1 MKKKKLFMKFFIATL
16 LMGGI
21 ISPFKAKAQTWTGT
35 CNTASYNFSYTTGSA
50 VAAGDNY
57 FLYNIGAGCFLTG
70 GMDWGSHASADHA
83 GKVITLTAKTNGYS
97 IYTAYYS
104 ANGVENNGY
113 LATNGYTDGS
123 DDANWVFTPVTV
135 NGYTNAYTIKTGND
149 YLYYDASDTRVQIGS
164 STGNNYS
171 YWLLIPRSARND
183 VGDYTYYLQNVG
195 INRPWERQVWCGYDW
210 DQNNRGDWKNQT
222 NNGWSNH
229 PYYTVGGNDENPCG
243 EKYHNIFDFYQTI
256 SQSLPEGRYRLYAQ
270 AFWRDGSS
278 GETYLYLSDAQQPIV
293 QLNANGE
300 NTTESMAGASTA
312 FSSGHYVNSV
322 EKFFSSDTKNVRLGI
337 NMTTA
342 NQWVVWDN
350 FVLQYLGKLVK
361 DYAVALPSGSD
372 MTADTW
378 YYYDIPTSD
387 EYEFTSSAAAT
398 FSYTT
403 DGDVFISDNPNTTWT
418 FSAAEAKNISLT
430 SGRIY
435 LKTNAAT
442 ELTISYK
449 YTLSEDSKTSSIS
462 ANDYV
467 GAATFSTFTLTYPN
481 AITNDPDASFAIIG
495 SPVAT
500 LKKNGSTVA
509 TSATLVADPTT
520 KTITATFSDYT
531 LTANSSDYNISIPAG
546 SFGYD
551 SHAENTAI
559 TINFKTP
566 ALLDQTAFLKDY
578 GSGLFLARGA
588 DWGTRAKL
596 DEYGTATVITTDAN
610 GYTTFKFVDT
620 DRYLYY
626 DGSNNLYCD
635 GNGSGDAYKWIVTL
649 NDGKYRLTGK
659 TKTTG
664 TDYVKYDDGDNSYLL
679 WANIAN
685 KSGENIVGWMPVD
698 ASDYGTLMTNKK
710 NSQAST
716 AASAAGL
723 SATTPAELE
732 SAVSDW
738 AQGKVIAST
747 SVTTTAEKFK
757 QGQTNPAPITIVSGE
772 IEISTPGLY
781 KFSMQAFYRMRGNN
795 ENYTL
800 HTDGFDSPAAYVFFG
815 DAKTQIASVF
825 DHAESSAYSS
835 QDYANSSYHY
845 PNGQNSAKVAFQN
858 SYYTNTVWKYVSQAE
873 IDAATDGKFTYG
885 IVYQGWPNYVSEW
898 DNGTAKLGVDQ
909 WCCWAIESADLTLYA
924 ENNVDF
930 VKDYVHYYNGTY
942 ATAPTL
948 EVTDA
953 VPVVDVTNAT
963 FTSGTS
969 AVTFTN
975 PNGLVFVSNDG
986 QTSATKNEVIG
997 TTCASLQL
1005 EKGHPFINPKEF
1017 TATAAKYT
1025 LSSDELA
1032 GGSFATL
1039 MIPFAASLPSGGSA
1053 YSLDQG
1059 VNLID
1064 GNIRGTTVSPI
1075 SANSPVLVTANGNY
1089 TGSSVTVPV
1098 VEAGATYTN
1107 GELVG
1112 TYTAMDAPESSYV
1125 LQNHTNGEGVAFYL
1139 VGSTKPTVNPFRA
1152 YIMAQ
1157 SSNVRAL
1164 QFLFDEE
1171 TGIKTIDKGQL
1182 TKGNVAY
1189 DLQGRRISVPSV
1201 FSEHSVLPK
1210 GLYIVNGKKV
1220 VIK

>member
-1 MKKKKLFMKFFIATL
+1 MKKKKLLKTVLATA
-16 LMGGI
+16 LMWMGCAAGTWAATTNYTYKM
-21 ISPFKAKAQTWTGT
+21 SSAKSDWTGAT
-35 CNTASYNFSYTTGSA
+35 NTH
-50 VAAGDNY
+50 GD
-57 FLYNIGAGCFLTG
+57 
-70 GMDWGSHASADHA
+70 
-83 GKVITLTAKTNGYS
+83 
-97 IYTAYYS
+97 
-104 ANGVENNGY
+104 GVENYNGNDNAFTVGNVLYQTISDLPNGFYEVEFYAWENFSNWNDKANIGYGDDKAQVFANVSVEDIYVLKSTGGRNYNDANKYKLLTSVTDGTLVYGVKNIAAGGNWAVCKPISLTYLGTIIDDNSDLTSAISNPSFETGY
-113 LATNGYTDGS
+113 LTGWTIPKYSSDTNVCTPDGNHTTTDADGTYIFNTWWQGVPLTQTIGNLPSGRYKLTASIASSDSGADAKIFLIGNGTHSDVITIPAGTSGTFHDYDYT
-123 DDANWVFTPVTV
+123 F
-135 NGYTNAYTIKTGND
+135 YLTGN
-149 YLYYDASDTRVQIGS
+149 STTIG
-164 STGNNYS
+164 
-171 YWLLIPRSARND
+171 I
-183 VGDYTYYLQNVG
+183 
-195 INRPWERQVWCGYDW
+195 
-210 DQNNRGDWKNQT
+210 
-222 NNGWSNH
+222 
-229 PYYTVGGNDENPCG
+229 VGGNDAG
-243 EKYHNIFDFYQTI
+243 EYVADGHWWYKTDNFRLTYLGITVEVAAE
-256 SQSLPEGRYRLYAQ
+256 SLPTG
-270 AFWRDGSS
+270 
-278 GETYLYLSDAQQPIV
+278 
-293 QLNANGE
+293 
-300 NTTESMAGASTA
+300 
-312 FSSGHYVNSV
+312 
-322 EKFFSSDTKNVRLGI
+322 
-337 NMTTA
+337 NMTA
-342 NQWVVWDN
+342 N
-350 FVLQYLGKLVK
+350 K
-361 DYAVALPSGSD
+361 
-372 MTADTW
+372 W
-378 YYYDIPTSD
+378 YYFDAL
-387 EYEFTSSAAAT
+387 SAGDYI
-398 FSYTT
+398 FSTVSNIVYTT
-403 DGDVFISDNPNTTWT
+403 DGTQLASSATTSTWT
-418 FSAAEAKNISLT
+418 STTQELTEGRYYVKSSSAQTLTVTPANYTYTVGSATSSHAYVQEGQTVTVTWSEAFTNNTSATFAKNGNPPITFNGTAVTVTTTTNGFTFTVPTGLT
-430 SGRIY
+430 VN
-435 LKTNAAT
+435 TN
-442 ELTISYK
+442 
-449 YTLSEDSKTSSIS
+449 YTLSIP
-462 ANDYV
+462 ANAFGY
-467 GAATFSTFTLTYPN
+467 AA
-481 AITNDPDASFAIIG
+481 
-495 SPVAT
+495 
-500 LKKNGSTVA
+500 GST
-509 TSATLVADPTT
+509 
-520 KTITATFSDYT
+520 
-531 LTANSSDYNISIPAG
+531 YNEAQ
-546 SFGYD
+546 
-551 SHAENTAI
+551 NI
-559 TINFKTP
+559 TIKTP
-566 ALLDQTAFLKDY
+566 ALFDQTAFLKDNS
-578 GSGLFLARGA
+578 SGLFLARGA

-664 TDYVKYDDGDNSYLL
+664 TDYVKYDNGDNRYLL

-685 KSGENIVGWMPVD
+685 KSGENIVGWTPVN

-710 NSQAST
+710 NAQAST

-732 SAVSDW
+732 SAVSSW
-738 AQGKVIAST
+738 EQGKVIAST
-747 SVTTTAEKFK
+747 STITTTAEKFK

-795 ENYTL
+795 ENYIL

-825 DHAESSAYSS
+825 DHAKSSAYSS
-835 QDYANSSYHY
+835 QDYANSNYHY
-845 PNGQNSAKVAFQN
+845 PNGQNSAKDAFQN
-858 SYYTNTVWKYVSQAE
+858 SYYTNTVWKYVTQAE
-873 IDAATDGKFTYG
+873 IDAATNGKFTYG

-930 VKDYVHYYNGTY
+930 VKDYVHYYYGTY
-942 ATAPTL
+942 ATAPAL

-969 AVTFTN
+969 TVTFTN
-975 PNGLVFVSNDG
+975 PNGLVFVSVDG
-986 QTSATKNEVIG
+986 QTSATKNEVFG

-1017 TATAAKYT
+1017 TATSAKYT

-1039 MIPFAASLPSGGSA
+1039 MIPFAASTLAGTA
-1053 YSLDQG
+1053 YALDQDI
-1059 VNLID
+1059 NLID
-1064 GNIRGTTVSPI
+1064 GNIYGTSTASI
-1075 SANSPVLVTANGNY
+1075 AANTPVLVTANGNY

-1098 VEAGATYTN
+1098 VAAGATYTN

-1112 TYTAMDAPESSYV
+1112 TYTAIDAPESSYV

-1139 VGSTKPTVNPFRA
+1139 VGLTKPTVNPFRA

-1182 TKGNVAY
+1182 TKDNVAY